1 MHNGN
6 MRTKNFCGQGM
17 RIRNGTPSASTF
29 ALNVARNII
38 RSATSVNI
46 AVMLVVPK
54 PSANGQRKESQ
65 RITRSIFARS
75 AERAFLPSEPMRSI
89 ALTDA
94 DRNHTAKKRGD
105 RLSPYTILKQKLSP
119 VVRDALRW
127 QPPHI

>member
-1 MHNGN
+1 
-6 MRTKNFCGQGM
+6 M
-17 RIRNGTPSASTF
+17 RIRNGTPSVSTS

-38 RSATSVNI
+38 QSATSINI

-94 DRNHTAKKRGD
+94 DKNPTAKKRGD
-105 RLSPYTILKQKLSP
+105 RLSPYTILKRKSSQE
-119 VVRDALRW
+119 VRDALRQG
-127 QPPHI
+127 QPLI